1 MANKPLVLTPEGLK
15 MMTEELEYLK
25 NVRRVEVKEQI
36 AIARSFGDL
45 SENSEY
51 DEAKNEQAKVESRIQ
66 ELEQLLKNVVVVS
79 EEDLNSGVVNLG
91 TTVRVYDEEFDEEI
105 EYNIVGTNEVDPL
118 KNNISDQSPIGSA
131 LLGKKAEDVK
141 YIPEK
146 FDEADA
152 KFLAKCAEEA
162 GLDGIVC
169 SPLEAGKVHDKCGK
183 KFLTVTPGVRFAD
196 GDVGDQKRVMTPA
209 AAKEIGSD
217 CIVVGRPITAAAD
230 PVAAYERCMAEFCD

>member
-15 MMTEELEYLK
+15 MMTEELEHLK

-79 EEDLNSGVVNLG
+79 EEDLNSGIVNLG
-91 TTVRVYDEEFDEEI
+91 TTVRVYDEKFDEEI
-105 EYNIVGTNEVDPL
+105 EYNIVGTNEVDPM

-131 LLGKKAEDVK
+131 LLGKKAGDTVEVEAPAG
-141 YIPEK
+141 IIK
-146 FDEADA
+146 F
-152 KFLAKCAEEA
+152 K
-162 GLDGIVC
+162 I
-169 SPLEAGKVHDKCGK
+169 LEVRK
-183 KFLTVTPGVRFAD
+183 KA
-196 GDVGDQKRVMTPA
+196 
-209 AAKEIGSD
+209 
-217 CIVVGRPITAAAD
+217 
-230 PVAAYERCMAEFCD
+230 

>member
-15 MMTEELEYLK
+15 MMTEELDHLK

-79 EEDLNSGVVNLG
+79 EEDLNAGVANLG
-91 TTVRVYDEEFDEEI
+91 MTVKVYDEEFDEEI

-118 KNNISDQSPIGSA
+118 KNNISDQSPIGMA
-131 LLGKKAEDVK
+131 LLGKKTGEVAEVETPSGVIK
-141 YIPEK
+141 LKI
-146 FDEADA
+146 
-152 KFLAKCAEEA
+152 
-162 GLDGIVC
+162 LDIYR
-169 SPLEAGKVHDKCGK
+169 K
-183 KFLTVTPGVRFAD
+183 
-196 GDVGDQKRVMTPA
+196 
-209 AAKEIGSD
+209 
-217 CIVVGRPITAAAD
+217 
-230 PVAAYERCMAEFCD
+230 

>member
-91 TTVRVYDEEFDEEI
+91 TTVRVYDEEFDEGV

-131 LLGKKAEDVK
+131 LLGKKAEDIV
-141 YIPEK
+141 EV
-146 FDEADA
+146 EAPS
-152 KFLAKCAEEA
+152 
-162 GLDGIVC
+162 GIIKLKV
-169 SPLEAGKVHDKCGK
+169 LE
-183 KFLTVTPGVRFAD
+183 VR
-196 GDVGDQKRVMTPA
+196 KRA
-209 AAKEIGSD
+209 
-217 CIVVGRPITAAAD
+217 
-230 PVAAYERCMAEFCD
+230 

>member
-15 MMTEELEYLK
+15 IMTEELDYLK
-25 NVRRVEVKEQI
+25 NVKRVEVKEQI

-66 ELEQLLKNVVVVS
+66 ELEQLLKNVVVVN
-79 EEDLNSGVVNLG
+79 EEDLNSGIANVG

-131 LLGKKAEDVK
+131 LIGKKVDDIAEV
-141 YIPEK
+141 
-146 FDEADA
+146 EAPA
-152 KFLAKCAEEA
+152 
-162 GLDGIVC
+162 GIVKLKI
-169 SPLEAGKVHDKCGK
+169 LEIRK
-183 KFLTVTPGVRFAD
+183 K
-196 GDVGDQKRVMTPA
+196 
-209 AAKEIGSD
+209 S
-217 CIVVGRPITAAAD
+217 
-230 PVAAYERCMAEFCD
+230 